1 MAAPLVPA
9 FSFLTTAYKTEDY
22 LGETID
28 SVVAQTIPDW
38 EMVVVDNGMSDEIA
52 DIVRRYAAR
61 DKRIRLVRQEN
72 KGYDGGVMAASANS
86 TGRYVVVL
94 DSDDQVLPTFC
105 EEIQRVFDA
114 DPRVD
119 AVGCDA
125 ARFDDSGA
133 DLPVG
138 YYRSTNVK
146 QRPDPAK
153 RLTLTDLLGGLM
165 PYYTAAVRRE
175 VWEAV
180 GGYDRG
186 GEELH
191 ESVAIWIRMVG
202 SYDIRVLPQRL
213 ARFRLR
219 GDSATRDPAK
229 VEAFMAELERS
240 FSWAAPSDPE
250 AKAALDHTLRTF
262 RYWVALRQAQQAL
275 LAGDDQGAKR
285 AAREAF
291 TQRRTVRAA
300 LIIASVSVFPGALR
314 RIHPLKQQ
322 VSERIAHAAGRVVT
336 AVTR

>member
-1 MAAPLVPA
+1 MGAPVPA

-22 LGETID
+22 LRDTID

-38 EMVVVDNGMSDEIA
+38 ELIVVDNGMSDEIA
-52 DIVRRYAAR
+52 DIVHGYAAE
-61 DKRIRLVRQEN
+61 DERIRLVRQEN
-72 KGYDGGVMAASANS
+72 KGYDGGVMAASAHS
-86 TGRYVVVL
+86 TGRYIVVL
-94 DSDDQVLPTFC
+94 DSDDQVMPTFC
-105 EEIQRVFDA
+105 EEIRRVFDA
-114 DPRVD
+114 DPGID

-125 ARFDDSGA
+125 FRFDDSGA

-146 QRPDPAK
+146 QRPNPAK
-153 RLTLTDLLGGLM
+153 RLTLTDLLSGLM

-219 GDSATRDPAK
+219 SDSLTRDPAK

-240 FSWAAPSDPE
+240 FAWAAPSDPE
-250 AKAALDHTLRTF
+250 AKAALGHTLRTF
-262 RYWVALRQAQQAL
+262 RYWVALRRAQQAL
-275 LAGDDQGAKR
+275 LAGDDPGARR
-285 AAREAF
+285 AARDAWS
-291 TQRRTVRAA
+291 QRRTARAA
-300 LIIASVSVFPGALR
+300 AVLAGVHTVPAALR
-314 RIHPLKQQ
+314 RVHPLKQR
-322 VSERIAHAAGRVVT
+322 VSERLAHAAGRVVT
-336 AVTR
+336 AVKR